1 MKTLPH
7 VVVVGGGISGLAAAW
22 YLTQGPNGPR
32 ATVTLLESSERFG
45 GKLALQSFGGLS
57 LDTGAEALLAARPEA
72 VGLCKELGLETVP
85 AATTQASIYSRG
97 RLRAIPR
104 GLLTGVPTDLRK
116 LAASGIL
123 SLPGLLRIPLDHV
136 LPRTVLHGDVSVG
149 DYVSTRLGGEV
160 TQRLVEPML
169 GGVYAGRAETQ
180 DRFYELLDELRRD
193 REERAREWGEYK
205 DEQNHKWDEQNRK
218 WDEQNRKWDENQA
231 ELKRLHEEIM
241 AQAKKFDRSIGA
253 LGARWGTQSE
263 KAFRDALA
271 GILEQSFGVQVVN
284 VNDYDDEGTVF
295 GRPDQVEL
303 DVIIKNGLLL
313 ICELKS
319 SIDKAGMYI
328 FERKARFYEKRHQRT
343 ANRLIAI
350 SPMID
355 ARARKVAERLGIET
369 YGDSTEVEAL

>member
-1 MKTLPH
+1 MSVELLKETIKRELP
-7 VVVVGGGISGLAAAW
+7 
-22 YLTQGPNGPR
+22 
-32 ATVTLLESSERFG
+32 EF
-45 GKLALQSFGGLS
+45 
-57 LDTGAEALLAARPEA
+57 
-72 VGLCKELGLETVP
+72 
-85 AATTQASIYSRG
+85 
-97 RLRAIPR
+97 LRADPDFRAFI
-104 GLLTGVPTDLRK
+104 LELTRQ
-116 LAASGIL
+116 
-123 SLPGLLRIPLDHV
+123 
-136 LPRTVLHGDVSVG
+136 
-149 DYVSTRLGGEV
+149 E
-160 TQRLVEPML
+160 
-169 GGVYAGRAETQ
+169 YAGRTETQ
-180 DRFYELLDELRRD
+180 DRFYDLLAELRRD
-193 REERAREWGEYK
+193 REEQTRKW
-205 DEQNHKWDEQNRK
+205 DEQNRKWDEQTRKWDEQNRK

-271 GILEQSFGVQVVN
+271 GILEEHFGVQVIN
-284 VNDYDDEGTVF
+284 VTDYDDQGVVF

-328 FERKARFYEKRHQRT
+328 FERKARFYEQRRQRT
-343 ANRLIAI
+343 ANRLIVI